1 MPQKKGFSIFKP
13 REKDDERPEMRSD
26 AVNLLQKAKD
36 KKISMSLLEEM
47 RKKQMEIET
56 PGQ

>member
-1 MPQKKGFSIFKP
+1 MPKKKGFSIFKR
-13 REKDDERPEMRSD
+13 REKDDERPKMRSD
-26 AVNLLQKAKD
+26 AVDLLQKAKE
-36 KKISMSLLEEM
+36 KNISMSLLEEM